1 LKGTTTRIGKLFKTE
16 QSTSKMNYKIIQD
29 LQKLQEFIDFL
40 PDLDESKNECFYVAL
55 FARKKY
61 FTSSVKIKSD
71 KSQLKR
77 FTASKKTLI
86 QKIRQLECEF
96 GSYQMDGISIPQEAL
111 ALYITPN
118 PRSKTIAAK
127 KTLIEL
133 VHLITSD
140 KTNYCPRAVS
150 MNSIH
155 KSCSRTVFF
164 DFDYDFKDIS
174 ETIKIIKEK
183 DIINITACNFIQT
196 RGGFH
201 LLVKISDIEPK
212 YSKKWHTGL
221 SSLGSDVEDDEK
233 NLIPVVGCCQGNF
246 IPKLIV

>member
-1 LKGTTTRIGKLFKTE
+1 
-16 QSTSKMNYKIIQD
+16 MNYKIIQD
-29 LQKLQEFIDFL
+29 LQRLQEFIDFL

-55 FARKKY
+55 FTRKKY
-61 FTSSVKIKSD
+61 FTSSDIKIAD
-71 KSQLKR
+71 KAQLKR

-86 QKIRQLECEF
+86 QKIRQLECEV
-96 GSYQMDGISIPQEAL
+96 GSYQINGISIPQETL

-133 VHLITSD
+133 ANLITSD
-140 KTNYCPRAVS
+140 KNNYCPRAVS
-150 MNSIH
+150 MNAMH

-174 ETIKIIKEK
+174 ETIEKIKEK
-183 DIINITACNFIQT
+183 DIINISACNFIQT

-201 LLVKISDIEPK
+201 LLVKISDIETR
-212 YSKKWHTGL
+212 YSKKWHQGL
-221 SSLGSDVEDDEK
+221 SELGADVKGD
-233 NLIPVVGCCQGNF
+233 NLVPVVGCWQGGVV
-246 IPKLIV
+246 PKLII